1 MVDKTAIKNAL
12 GGKSWTLNLNGL
24 AAILV
29 PVIIMAARRYGIEL
43 TPEEATVVTT
53 AIFTILN
60 TIMRFVTTTAMSDK

>member
-1 MVDKTAIKNAL
+1 MIDRTAIKNAL
-12 GGKSWTLNLNGL
+12 AGKSWTLNLNGL

-29 PVIIMAARRYGIEL
+29 PIIIMAARRYGIEL

-60 TIMRFVTTTAMSDK
+60 TIMRFVTATALKDK